1 MGGGSLWR
9 FLGEGWI
16 RSGLEL
22 FLFYLACKLEDETV
36 GSVPVN
42 LPLTCFVCEDEKIS
56 WNEPFCAK
64 LARERDVIDFA
75 AFPR

>member
-22 FLFYLACKLEDETV
+22 FLFYLACKLEDGTI
-36 GSVPVN
+36 GLVPVN
-42 LPLTCFVCEDEKIS
+42 LPLTYFVCGDEEIS
-56 WNEPFCAK
+56 WNEFFLRQASK
-64 LARERDVIDFA
+64 GT
-75 AFPR
+75 